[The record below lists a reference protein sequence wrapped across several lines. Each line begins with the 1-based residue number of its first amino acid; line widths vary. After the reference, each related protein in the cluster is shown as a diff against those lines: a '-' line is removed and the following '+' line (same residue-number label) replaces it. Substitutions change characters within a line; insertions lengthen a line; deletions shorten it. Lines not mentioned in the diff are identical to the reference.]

1 MYKQILELI
10 NSLPSNMLTTSREIL
25 EDLQGLRDEIEMLI
39 EATEADIKKNDEQL
53 GD

>member
-10 NSLPSNMLTTSREIL
+10 QRLATNMSVTPKEIL

-39 EATEADIKKNDEQL
+39 EATEADIEAQKEIL
-53 GD
+53 PE